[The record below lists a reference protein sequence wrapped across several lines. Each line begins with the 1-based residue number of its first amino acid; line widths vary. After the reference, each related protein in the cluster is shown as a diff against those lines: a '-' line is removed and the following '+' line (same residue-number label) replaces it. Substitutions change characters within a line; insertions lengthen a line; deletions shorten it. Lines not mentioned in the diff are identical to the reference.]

1 MCVDLLFGTVFSKQ
15 IFLLCL
21 VRFNLRQLYNF
32 IFAGPVLDKLVR

>member
-1 MCVDLLFGTVFSKQ
+1 MCVDLLFGTSEKQ